1 MGAVAPHEG
10 FSPRLRFGNVHLVA
24 HDSVGCAVHVGVL
37 QVFQQLAPTCKL
49 SFPLGG
55 LEGELPDDRNRVA
68 APAADVVGEYYE

>member
-1 MGAVAPHEG
+1 MRGARG
-10 FSPRLRFGNVHLVA
+10 R
-24 HDSVGCAVHVGVL
+24 SVR
-37 QVFQQLAPTCKL
+37 VFQRLAPTCKL